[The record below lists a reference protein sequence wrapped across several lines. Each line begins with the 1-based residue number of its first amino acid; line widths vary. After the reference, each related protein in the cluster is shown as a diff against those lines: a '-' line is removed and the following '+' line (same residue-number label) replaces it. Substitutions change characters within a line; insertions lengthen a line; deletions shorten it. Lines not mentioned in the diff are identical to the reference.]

1 MTEFQCYQCGSK
13 FEAIICPT
21 CKTDAHL
28 LDLSNPM
35 DAFIANGGFEKAMTQ
50 ATESLPESVLQSLG
64 EVS

>member
-1 MTEFQCYQCGSK
+1 MTEIQCYQCGSK
-13 FEAIICPT
+13 LEATLCPT

-35 DAFIANGGFEKAMTQ
+35 DAFIASGGFDKAIAQ
-50 ATESLPESVLQSLG
+50 AAESLPESVLKSLG

>member
-1 MTEFQCYQCGSK
+1 MTEIQCYQCGSK
-13 FEAIICPT
+13 LEATPCPT

-35 DAFIANGGFEKAMTQ
+35 DAFIANGGFEKAMAQ
-50 ATESLPESVLQSLG
+50 AAESLPESVLQSLG

>member
-28 LDLSNPM
+28 LNLSNPM
-35 DAFIANGGFEKAMTQ
+35 DAFIANCGFEQAMTQ
-50 ATESLPESVLQSLG
+50 AAESLPESVLQSLG